1 MEHRVTI
8 FKDVNTVNQ
17 GIHVSVETILKRIA
31 NSKYFELVDEIQRED
46 DKDKRNILKKK
57 LPAICFSGTFSK
69 RADNAMIEHS
79 GLICLD
85 FDDFPSF
92 DEMDEYREN
101 LSKDKYTYA
110 VFISPSGKGLKVLV
124 KIPRDY
130 ENHRKYFNALEKYYD
145 SPYFDTSCKNESR
158 VCYESSDPEIY
169 VNTNSE
175 EWTEMAD
182 KEVEEIEKKEE
193 ISTFI
198 IKDEQK
204 NIDLLMA
211 WWNKNYGFV
220 DGQWDNYLHI
230 LACALC
236 NYGVSKTSA
245 FNWINKIANEAGKM
259 PASRIRNLVNSAY
272 SRSEFGSKAFED
284 TKKVNQYAKKI
295 KSGKS
300 KKEIKGE
307 LIKDGLDLEEVDKV
321 YDRIEEKAHEKVQVF
336 WAKSDKGTISMNHI
350 LFKNYLSDNGYY
362 KYYPEGSDNFVLVRR
377 HSNLIHNTMEPQI
390 KDFTLDYLE
399 SLQDWSIYNYFAE
412 KTKYFKYDFLGLME
426 SIDIS
431 PPEDTSDTAHLFYR
445 NCVVIV
451 KKDSVETIPYDEFDY
466 WVWAD
471 QVIDRDFDIA
481 DSECDFKT
489 FISDVSSEDKNRIE
503 SVESTVGYLLHSF
516 RDPSYN
522 PAVILNDEVISD
534 NPDGGTGKGIFVTAI
549 SHIKNTAVLD
559 GKSFDP
565 NKSFPYQTV
574 KTDTQL
580 ISFDDV
586 KAGFDFERLFSIV
599 TEGITLEYKN
609 KTAIKMPKEKSPKV
623 VITTNYAIAG
633 EGHSHERRKW
643 ELEFSQFYHTTK
655 PLERFGRYL
664 FDQWNDEEW
673 KSFDNYM
680 IKCLQ
685 LYLSKGLVKSSFVNL
700 KQRKFHAET
709 NKDFADW
716 ALDPDNTLTD
726 VTGNKV
732 NGNEMFADFVS
743 KNPDFQRMKQK
754 TFYTWINKF
763 GEFKYG
769 KSPEKGRD
777 GMGVN
782 YTFKKKEVKSN
793 QIKAKL

>member
-46 DKDKRNILKKK
+46 DKDKRNVLKKK

-85 FDDFPSF
+85 FDDFPSY
-92 DEMDEYREN
+92 DEMDEYREK
-101 LSKDKYTYA
+101 LSKDKHTYA

-158 VCYESSDPEIY
+158 VCYESSDPEIH

-182 KEVEEIEKKEE
+182 KEVEEIEKKEDV
-193 ISTFI
+193 STFI

-245 FNWINKIANEAGKM
+245 FNWINRIANEAGKM
-259 PASRIRNLVNSAY
+259 PASRVRNLVNSAY

-284 TKKVNQYAKKI
+284 TKKVNEYAKKI

-307 LIKDGLDLEEVDKV
+307 LIKDGLDLEEADKV
-321 YDRIEEKAHEKVQVF
+321 YDRIEDKAHEKVQVF

-412 KTKYFKYDFLGLME
+412 KTKYFKYDFLGFME
-426 SIDIS
+426 VL
-431 PPEDTSDTAHLFYR
+431 TSVLLKIRQIRHICSTGTA
-445 NCVVIV
+445 
-451 KKDSVETIPYDEFDY
+451 
-466 WVWAD
+466 
-471 QVIDRDFDIA
+471 
-481 DSECDFKT
+481 
-489 FISDVSSEDKNRIE
+489 
-503 SVESTVGYLLHSF
+503 
-516 RDPSYN
+516 
-522 PAVILNDEVISD
+522 
-534 NPDGGTGKGIFVTAI
+534 
-549 SHIKNTAVLD
+549 
-559 GKSFDP
+559 
-565 NKSFPYQTV
+565 
-574 KTDTQL
+574 
-580 ISFDDV
+580 
-586 KAGFDFERLFSIV
+586 
-599 TEGITLEYKN
+599 
-609 KTAIKMPKEKSPKV
+609 
-623 VITTNYAIAG
+623 
-633 EGHSHERRKW
+633 
-643 ELEFSQFYHTTK
+643 
-655 PLERFGRYL
+655 
-664 FDQWNDEEW
+664 
-673 KSFDNYM
+673 
-680 IKCLQ
+680 
-685 LYLSKGLVKSSFVNL
+685 LS
-700 KQRKFHAET
+700 
-709 NKDFADW
+709 
-716 ALDPDNTLTD
+716 
-726 VTGNKV
+726 
-732 NGNEMFADFVS
+732 
-743 KNPDFQRMKQK
+743 
-754 TFYTWINKF
+754 
-763 GEFKYG
+763 
-769 KSPEKGRD
+769 
-777 GMGVN
+777 
-782 YTFKKKEVKSN
+782 
-793 QIKAKL
+793 